1 MRDQKAGEFEK
12 AMAQWKEIAPMY
24 EEDIKGCTDVLD
36 AYKAI
41 KKYQQ
46 DVLARS
52 DAKEYL
58 RKMIEKNKEKIDE
71 AEESKIN

>member
-1 MRDQKAGEFEK
+1 
-12 AMAQWKEIAPMY
+12 MAEWKESALMY
-24 EEDIKGCTDVLD
+24 QEDIKGCPDVLD
-36 AYKAI
+36 TYKAI

-58 RKMIEKNKEKIDE
+58 RKMIEQNKEKIDE

>member
-1 MRDQKAGEFEK
+1 
-12 AMAQWKEIAPMY
+12 MAQWKEIAPMY
-24 EEDIKGCTDVLD
+24 EEDIKQCTDVLE

-46 DVLARS
+46 DVLERP

-58 RKMIEKNKEKIDE
+58 RKQIKE
-71 AEESKIN
+71 N